1 MHCERRK
8 RAHTAGA
15 QPSSPCDASTR
26 PTDAPQALRRE
37 KTKGSEPHAMRE
49 LERGREGK
57 RARGKEKERERASVR
72 EASGAP
78 APGGGGGD
86 PAVAPPRT
94 VPDREKTA
102 RRRDHGNRA
111 AHERRRR
118 EDALRGPSGAFN
130 LVTSLRRARPVRDGT
145 LARAGLC
152 PSTTTA
158 RSKTPPPPPPLPG
171 PRAFGPRAAGCLARR
186 RPATRR
192 RKQPTPQTS
201 SAEASP
207 DAPAP

>member
-72 EASGAP
+72 EASGALPLLVVVAVTPLWPHP
-78 APGGGGGD
+78 AQSQTG
-86 PAVAPPRT
+86 R
-94 VPDREKTA
+94 
-102 RRRDHGNRA
+102 RRRDGETMGTARHTRDA
-111 AHERRRR
+111 AAKTR
-118 EDALRGPSGAFN
+118 SGA
-130 LVTSLRRARPVRDGT
+130 PVEH
-145 LARAGLC
+145 LI
-152 PSTTTA
+152 
-158 RSKTPPPPPPLPG
+158 
-171 PRAFGPRAAGCLARR
+171 
-186 RPATRR
+186 
-192 RKQPTPQTS
+192 
-201 SAEASP
+201 
-207 DAPAP
+207 